1 MSKSN
6 CKLLIIMKIL
16 SFKTVLGWITVEEYN
31 NKIKSIKFSRKKNI
45 GKSKKL
51 INLRKQ
57 IIKFCLGKK
66 KKIDAD
72 FELSG
77 SNLQKKIWN
86 ELYKIPYGSTETY
99 GEIAKK
105 VNTSPR
111 YVGNVC
117 GQNKHLLVIP
127 CHRVIRSNGDLGGF
141 SSIGGIKLKN
151 KLLNLEKKNV

>member
-1 MSKSN
+1 MDD
-6 CKLLIIMKIL
+6 IRA
-16 SFKTVLGWITVEEYN
+16 ITPT
-31 NKIKSIKFSRKKNI
+31 KFIAVPHLFERRPLSRKKNI

-86 ELYKIPYGSTETY
+86 ELYKIPYGSIETY

-127 CHRVIRSNGDLGGF
+127 CHRVIRSNGSIGGF
-141 SSIGGIKLKN
+141 SAIGGIVLKIMRT
-151 KLLNLEKKNV
+151 V